1 MKREKDNLIQVHEIY
16 IRKIRSKVRQ
26 SGNDLDQNSKRVLM
40 ESLMASH
47 SKSFI
52 KRDFQKK
59 TNGVNVQAVNRRRT
73 EDREFKDSETV
84 DEREVSLAMVSEKTE
99 ELKSKL
105 NKFSPKKREN
115 IIKALEVRKRLV
127 NQL

>member
-59 TNGVNVQAVNRRRT
+59 TNGVNVQAVKRRRT

-105 NKFSPKKREN
+105 NKFSPKKRQN

-127 NQL
+127 NQM